1 MKKVGDYRRLLAFV
15 KEQIKTAQVRTVV
28 AANSQMLWLYWKLG
42 NYILQNQDAE
52 GWGTKVVDKLA
63 ADLTKAFP
71 ELKGFS
77 ARNLK
82 YMRRFAELYPVPVLR
97 KYLES
102 AALLK
107 DDPGRVREVIKSVE
121 VLENQLNVIVQQG
134 VAQMGQIEK
143 AERLFLDAIVS
154 KVGWSHHVIL
164 MDKANTY
171 SERLWYLLNTLEH
184 GISRNVLAMQ
194 IESGL
199 YKRQVKAQ
207 KISNFSDTLP
217 APQTDFAMNM
227 LKDPYI
233 FDFVQAKGKAD
244 ERDIERQL
252 TEQIT
257 KFLLELGQGFA
268 FVGKQ
273 VHFEIGEKDFF
284 LDLLFYH
291 IKLHAYVVVEL
302 KTDEFEPG
310 DAGQLNFYINLVN
323 DKLKAANDNDTI
335 GILLCKGKSK
345 VLAEYALKSIKQP
358 IGVSDYQLSKAIPAE
373 LRSQLPDID
382 ELENEL
388 ITQ

>member
-1 MKKVGDYRRLLAFV
+1 
-15 KEQIKTAQVRTVV
+15 
-28 AANSQMLWLYWKLG
+28 
-42 NYILQNQDAE
+42 
-52 GWGTKVVDKLA
+52 
-63 ADLTKAFP
+63 
-71 ELKGFS
+71 
-77 ARNLK
+77 
-82 YMRRFAELYPVPVLR
+82 MRRFAETYSPPVLQ
-97 KYLES
+97 KYLECV
-102 AALLK
+102 K
-107 DDPGRVREVIKSVE
+107 F
-121 VLENQLNVIVQQG
+121 LENNAIQIQELTKQIEVFEDQCFVIVQHG
-134 VAQMGQIEK
+134 AAQMGQMEM
-143 AERLFLDAIVS
+143 EELFPQTIVS
-154 KVGWSHHVIL
+154 KVSWTHHMIL
-164 MDKANTY
+164 MDKTSSCA
-171 SERLWYLLNTLEH
+171 EKFWYLLNTLEH
-184 GISRNVLAMQ
+184 GISRNVLALQ

-252 TEQIT
+252 TEHIT

-273 VHFEIGEKDFF
+273 VHFEIGGKDFF

-310 DAGQLNFYINLVN
+310 DAGQLNFYINLVS

>member
-1 MKKVGDYRRLLAFV
+1 MKKVEDYRQFLASV

-28 AANSQMLWLYWKLG
+28 AANGQMLWLYWKLG

-52 GWGTKVVDKLA
+52 GWGAKVIDKLSL
-63 ADLTKAFP
+63 DLTKAFP
-71 ELKGFS
+71 MLRGFS

-82 YMRRFAELYPVPVLR
+82 YMRRFAEIYPVPVLQ
-97 KYLES
+97 KYFEYAEFLKGNP
-102 AALLK
+102 ALI
-107 DDPGRVREVIKSVE
+107 GEVVKSME
-121 VLENQLNVIVQQG
+121 AIDNQFDVIVQQV
-134 VAQMGQIEK
+134 VAQIAEK
-143 AERLFLDAIVS
+143 LFFSTIVS
-154 KVGWSHHVIL
+154 KIGWSHHVIL
-164 MDKANTY
+164 MDKANLH
-171 SERLWYLLNTLEH
+171 SERLWYLLNILEH
-184 GISRNVLAMQ
+184 GISRNVLSMQ

-252 TEQIT
+252 TEHIT

-273 VHFEIGEKDFF
+273 VHFEIGGKDFY

-291 IKLHAYVVVEL
+291 VKLHSYVVVEL
-302 KTDEFEPG
+302 KADEFEPG

-335 GILLCKGKSK
+335 GLLLCKGKSK

-373 LRSQLPDID
+373 LRSQLPDR
-382 ELENEL
+382 
-388 ITQ
+388 